1 MKTNL
6 QNIQALEK
14 TLANVLSASHRSAWN
29 KGVQLYAVD
38 MLYMAIDR
46 AHYDFDNNE
55 APADITKEAY
65 FLNGA
70 AHWVQYSLG
79 GCALIYDAEIAERVC
94 TPSELKRLTY
104 AEGGVKRP
112 NKSETWLDVQARAL
126 RQAWRMIRDNMPR

>member
-14 TLANVLSASHRSAWN
+14 TLANVLSSSHRSAWS

-46 AHYDFDNNE
+46 ARYDFENNE
-55 APADITKEAY
+55 TPADITKEAY

-70 AHWVQYSLG
+70 ANWVQYSLG

-94 TPSELKRLTY
+94 TPSELRRKR
-104 AEGGVKRP
+104 GGELRP
-112 NKSETWLDVQARAL
+112 NGWETWLDVQARAL
-126 RQAWRMIRDNMPR
+126 SQAWRMILDNMPR